1 MAKFLIVEA
10 RFYDHLNDMLVEGA
24 KAALEDEGHKADVI
38 TVPGALEIPGAIA
51 LAAESGRYDG
61 FVAIGVVI
69 RGETYH
75 FEIVA
80 GESARGIMALT
91 MDGIAI
97 GNGILTVENEQQA
110 LVRADPAQ
118 KDKGGEA
125 AKAAIALLE
134 LKSQFGRVDLIFAQR
149 RRERRRSWNEWL
161 CSGLE
166 PEPRGASFLLKGER
180 TPRKPHPLGNRP

>member
-10 RFYDHLNDMLVEGA
+10 RFYDHLNDLLIAGA
-24 KAALEDEGHKADVI
+24 KAALEAAGHKVEVI
-38 TVPGALEIPGAIA
+38 TVPGALEIPGTIA
-51 LAAESGRYDG
+51 MAAESGAYDG

-97 GNGILTVENEQQA
+97 GNGILTVENEAQA
-110 LVRADPAQ
+110 LSRARPDE

-125 AKAAIALLE
+125 AKAAMALLE
-134 LKSQFGRVDLIFAQR
+134 YKGRFG
-149 RRERRRSWNEWL
+149 
-161 CSGLE
+161 G
-166 PEPRGASFLLKGER
+166 
-180 TPRKPHPLGNRP
+180 

>member
-1 MAKFLIVEA
+1 MAHFLIVEA
-10 RFYDHLNDMLVEGA
+10 RFYDHLNDMLVAGA
-24 KAALEDEGHKADVI
+24 RGALESAGHSAEVI
-38 TVPGALEIPGAIA
+38 TVPGALEIPGAIV
-51 LAAESGRYDG
+51 LAHESDRYDG

-97 GNGILTVENEQQA
+97 GNGILTVEDEQQA
-110 LVRADPAQ
+110 IVRADPAQ

-125 AKAAIALLE
+125 AKAALALY
-134 LKSQFGRVDLIFAQR
+134 DLR
-149 RRERRRSWNEWL
+149 RHY
-161 CSGLE
+161 
-166 PEPRGASFLLKGER
+166 A
-180 TPRKPHPLGNRP
+180 

>member
-10 RFYDHLNDMLVEGA
+10 RFYDHLNDMLVAGA
-24 KAALEDEGHKADVI
+24 KAALKAAGHEFEVV
-38 TVPGALEIPGAIA
+38 TVPGALEIPGTIA
-51 LAAESGRYDG
+51 LASESDLYDG
-61 FVAIGVVI
+61 YVAIGVVI

-91 MDGIAI
+91 MDGMAI
-97 GNGILTVENEQQA
+97 GNGILTVENEEQA

-125 AKAAIALLE
+125 AKAAIAML
-134 LKSQFGRVDLIFAQR
+134 DLRTKFA
-149 RRERRRSWNEWL
+149 
-161 CSGLE
+161 G
-166 PEPRGASFLLKGER
+166 
-180 TPRKPHPLGNRP
+180 

>member
-10 RFYDHLNDMLVEGA
+10 RFYDHLNDLLIAGA
-24 KAALEDEGHKADVI
+24 RAALEDAGHKVEVI
-38 TVPGALEIPGAIA
+38 TVPGALEIPGTIA
-51 LAAESGRYDG
+51 LAAEAGRYDG
-61 FVAIGVVI
+61 YVAIGVVI

-97 GNGILTVENEQQA
+97 GNGILTVENEVQA
-110 LVRADPAQ
+110 LTRARPDE

-125 AKAAIALLE
+125 AKAAMALLE
-134 LKSQFGRVDLIFAQR
+134 LKGRFA
-149 RRERRRSWNEWL
+149 
-161 CSGLE
+161 
-166 PEPRGASFLLKGER
+166 
-180 TPRKPHPLGNRP
+180 

>member
-10 RFYDHLNDMLVEGA
+10 RFYDHLNDMLVAGA
-24 KAALEDEGHKADVI
+24 KAALKDGGHQVEVI
-38 TVPGALEIPGAIA
+38 TVPGALEIPGAISM
-51 LAAESGRYDG
+51 AAESGRYDG

-97 GNGILTVENEQQA
+97 GNGILTVENEDQA
-110 LVRADPAQ
+110 LVRADPKQ
-118 KDKGGEA
+118 KNKGGEA
-125 AKAAIALLE
+125 AQAAMALLE
-134 LKSQFGRVDLIFAQR
+134 LQQR
-149 RRERRRSWNEWL
+149 
-161 CSGLE
+161 
-166 PEPRGASFLLKGER
+166 
-180 TPRKPHPLGNRP
+180 LGD